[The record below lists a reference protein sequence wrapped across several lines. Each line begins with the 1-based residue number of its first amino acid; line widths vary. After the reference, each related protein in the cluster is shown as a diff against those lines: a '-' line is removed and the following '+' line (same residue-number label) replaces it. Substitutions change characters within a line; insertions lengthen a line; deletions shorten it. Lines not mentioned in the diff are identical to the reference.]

1 MEQPTP
7 QISSADVERVVVR
20 DFPANRVT
28 EVFAIINEYGQED
41 WHRELHRV
49 RLAALKLAAGNVERL
64 RDQIAEANCDY
75 RDVLA
80 WAEYPNYMDQI
91 PTSGSVP
98 ADKMKRV
105 VETDWRQYQEWLTR

>member
-28 EVFAIINEYGQED
+28 EVFAIINEYGQEN

-49 RLAALKLAAGNVERL
+49 RLAALKLAAGSIERL
-64 RDQIAEANCDY
+64 RAAIDTANCDY

-80 WAEYPNYMDQI
+80 SAEYPSYCDQI
-91 PTSGSVP
+91 PPTGDVP
-98 ADKMKRV
+98 ADEERRV
-105 VETDWRQYQEWLTR
+105 IESDWRQYQEWLNR